1 MKSFRRNTLKENL
14 DRISGIVTEDDGMS
28 GEKYRAEVAGRGEDT
43 WSTNA
48 MEYNTPE
55 EAQEWLDNLKMRW
68 FGYDMARVVPVST
81 PARERVDPSDPTIYQ
96 NFRR

>member
-1 MKSFRRNTLKENL
+1 MNNTTKF
-14 DRISGIVTEDDGMS
+14 
-28 GEKYRAEVAGRGEDT
+28 RAEVAGTRENV

-55 EAQEWLDNLKMRW
+55 EAKVWLDGLSSRW
-68 FGYDMARVVPVST
+68 FGYDMGRVVST
-81 PARERVDPSDPTIYQ
+81 DTPRREAIDLVNQDIYQ